1 MSSETTL
8 QNELILAIGAAAEAV
23 HLRELGDGALDALSR
38 AVGASSALLYRYD
51 EGGALD
57 ALAGNLA
64 GDMGDYGGEM
74 IASDPLQQAPR
85 RMAPG
90 AKVVFA
96 THTVATREFRASAAY
111 NEFYQPHDLE
121 HVVCAWITSAT
132 RYGAPGMAGIF
143 LARSAKQPDFAERD
157 VQALERAL
165 PAFAAAARRSA
176 RVEVEGRRHHVLD
189 ALLANAA
196 SRPLLALDAR
206 GRLIWIAEP
215 AERLLAPILGR
226 RRALPEALIDAAR
239 SLGAVTAPRGG
250 DVAAPSRFSL
260 SIPLLDGTSL
270 RAELALARTR
280 SGEPIIAVELESR
293 AQRPAFADFV
303 ARHRLTRAET
313 DVLRALARGLANQE
327 IAAEL
332 FVSVETARTHV
343 RRILAKLEV
352 PTRARAAVLVRDLVG

>member
-1 MSSETTL
+1 MSSESSL
-8 QNELILAIGAAAEAV
+8 HFELISAIGAAAEAV
-23 HLRELGDGALDALSR
+23 HLRELGDGALDALQR
-38 AVGASSALLYRYD
+38 AVGASAALLYRYD
-51 EGGALD
+51 EGGGVD
-57 ALAGNLA
+57 ALAGDLA
-64 GDMGDYGGEM
+64 GDMGGYEGEM
-74 IASDPLQQAPR
+74 IASD
-85 RMAPG
+85 
-90 AKVVFA
+90 
-96 THTVATREFRASAAY
+96 
-111 NEFYQPHDLE
+111 
-121 HVVCAWITSAT
+121 
-132 RYGAPGMAGIF
+132 
-143 LARSAKQPDFAERD
+143 QPDFAERE
-157 VQALERAL
+157 VRALERAL

-196 SRPLLALDAR
+196 SRPLLALDTR

-226 RRALPEALIDAAR
+226 RRALPEALLDAAR

-250 DVAAPSRFSL
+250 DVAAPSRFSI

-293 AQRPAFADFV
+293 GQRPAFADFV

-352 PTRARAAVLVRDLVG
+352 PTRARAAVLVRDLLG